1 MSTYQPAGNYYDK
14 YNTDN
19 PIAKRLMDGFL
30 ASFGGLVDRCDAPA
44 TSFEVGCGEAELSI
58 RLAQR
63 GIRSAGIDIAPDAI
77 TEARERIAQAGVNVA
92 VDVGSIYELDAS
104 EPRADLV
111 VCCEV
116 LEHLE
121 DTQAALDVLHGLTGS
136 RLIVSVPREPIW
148 RVLNMARGKYWGDW
162 GNTPGHVQHWS
173 SKKFVTM
180 LESRFRVVEVRKP
193 LPWTMVLLEP
203 KR

>member
-1 MSTYQPAGNYYDK
+1 MSVYQPAGNYYDK
-14 YNTDN
+14 YNTRN
-19 PIAKRLMDGFL
+19 PIARRLMDGFL
-30 ASFGGLVDRCDAPA
+30 VSFDGLVDGCGSLA

-63 GIRSAGIDIAPDAI
+63 GIQSSGIDIAPEAI

-92 VDVGSIYELDAS
+92 VEVGSIYELDAS

-116 LEHLE
+116 LEHLD
-121 DTQAALDVLHGLTGS
+121 DTQAALDVLHGLTGR

-148 RVLNMARGKYWGDW
+148 RVLNMARGKYWADG

-173 SKKFVTM
+173 TKKFVSM
-180 LESRFRVVEVRKP
+180 LESRFRVVQVRRP
-193 LPWTMVLLEP
+193 LPWTMALLEP